1 MAQIL
6 IHTATKR
13 VVQLINPHRP
23 LTTAETA
30 AGYARHEID
39 WASGA
44 EEVVYP
50 GGTATITGGK
60 MVSNTNPNARSTV
73 QARREE
79 VREWLR
85 HAEREPI
92 ANWGLRVMSG
102 SGGTVHRDRS
112 RNTWWWMETIC
123 VAAQTDAN
131 LSDATRWGWIQAEM
145 AWTVR
150 RWYDDHVEADW
161 DGFRSVGAFYST
173 NSDGTPTGARSMTMR
188 SNPQTLAEF
197 LEG

>member
-1 MAQIL
+1 MSHVL

-23 LTTAETA
+23 LTTAETN

-39 WASGA
+39 WADNA

-92 ANWGLRVMSG
+92 SNWGLRDMESNRG
-102 SGGTVHRDRS
+102 SANMIRS
-112 RNTWWWMETIC
+112 QNTWWWLEMIC

-131 LSDATRWGWIQAEM
+131 LTDATRWGRIQKEM
-145 AWTVR
+145 EWTVR
-150 RWYDDHVEADW
+150 NWYDTHTATTW
-161 DGFRSVGAFYST
+161 DNFHSTAAFYET
-173 NSDGTPTGARSMTMR
+173 GVDGGAAPRTMTMKA
-188 SNPQTLAEF
+188 NPDTLAKF
-197 LEG
+197 LED